1 MEPTRSQPTGEISR
15 DTTATS
21 SSFTQLNV
29 AIAHDRAELTREVLL
44 WQRWLRYG
52 AVVILVA
59 VISLV
64 SVLAGRGDVWL
75 PALGAAGAYITFQV
89 LLSSLLTVRAE
100 DEAPPWLPWVA
111 TAADLTLVGALI
123 YVSST
128 PAQYHRVLLLG
139 FLVVQLAVFYFGR
152 RLGVAAAA
160 ALAVGYIALSLLAP
174 PYLDGPRAT
183 TSVLAFNTL
192 LFLGVAAVVVRIF
205 GAFHERMNRLRI
217 YFKRAEAG
225 DLAGTYDADADRR
238 PDDLTLLGR
247 GFNEMRARLIELIGT
262 DPLTGCLNRRALET
276 RLGREWRQAKRRG
289 ASLAVLAIDVDHF
302 KLINDTFGHPAGDQV
317 LQELG
322 EVMRT
327 TARDTDTVARLGGDE
342 FIILLPD
349 TGWQGAMIFAERL
362 RRNVDEHHFGEG
374 PTVVPLTI
382 SVGVALAHGTD
393 LVAPEAILEAADRSL
408 YKAKAEGRNRICA

>member
-1 MEPTRSQPTGEISR
+1 MEPTHSQPTGEISR
-15 DTTATS
+15 DTTATA
-21 SSFTQLNV
+21 SSFTQLSV
-29 AIAHDRAELTREVLL
+29 AIEQDRAELTREVLL

-52 AVVILVA
+52 AVVILAGV
-59 VISLV
+59 VSLV
-64 SVLAGRGDVWL
+64 SVLGGRADVWR
-75 PALGAAGAYITFQV
+75 PALGAAAAYITFQV
-89 LLSSLLTVRAE
+89 LLASLLTVRGD
-100 DEAPPWLPWVA
+100 DEAPPWLPWIA
-111 TAADLTLVGALI
+111 TGADLAVVAALI

-160 ALAVGYIALSLLAP
+160 VLAGGYIALSLAAP
-174 PYLDGPRAT
+174 AYLDGPRPVP
-183 TSVLAFNTL
+183 SVLAFNTL

-205 GAFHERMNRLRI
+205 GAFHERMNRLRV

-276 RLGREWRQAKRRG
+276 RLSREWRQTKRRNG
-289 ASLAVLAIDVDHF
+289 SLAVLAIDVDHF

-362 RRNVDEHHFGEG
+362 RRNVDEHRFGEA
-374 PTVVPLTI
+374 PNVVPMTI
-382 SVGVALAHGTD
+382 SVGVALARGAD
-393 LVAPEAILEAADRSL
+393 SVDPETILESADRSL
-408 YKAKAEGRNRICA
+408 YKAKSGGRNRICA